1 MIKITEKITETDV
14 ERSQSLN
21 YIESIEKEKSL
32 SKLKGKSRPLK
43 KCTFHPED
51 NTITENLL

>member
-21 YIESIEKEKSL
+21 YIESIEKEKSFKPKS
-32 SKLKGKSRPLK
+32 SKMGS
-43 KCTFHPED
+43 FHPED
-51 NTITENLL
+51 NSFTEDQ